1 MNEEKEVYFDQYC
14 KSCKHHGLEESKDP
28 CNDCLAE
35 PGNTN
40 SHKPMNY
47 ESKNNKEKRN
57 MNLEEF
63 RKALSSDA
71 TEENTQLKRQLS
83 DLQTEYHE
91 KLSKLENENDSLKES
106 CRVLCNRC
114 FTLTR
119 GVTCLFCGLDYP
131 CPHMPGLEEQ
141 VAMAHKL
148 RKEIEKNG

>member
-14 KSCKHHGLEESKDP
+14 KSCKYHGLEESKDP

-35 PGNTN
+35 PSNVLGA
-40 SHKPMNY
+40 
-47 ESKNNKEKRN
+47 NKSGKR
-57 MNLEEF
+57 
-63 RKALSSDA
+63 
-71 TEENTQLKRQLS
+71 
-83 DLQTEYHE
+83 HP
-91 KLSKLENENDSLKES
+91 
-106 CRVLCNRC
+106 
-114 FTLTR
+114 R